1 MSNNARVRE
10 RKSNDRVREKE
21 REVIESLGERVT
33 IKFDRVREVN
43 KSEGEMQGKI
53 GRERLGDGEGERGS
67 NNSVI

>member
-43 KSEGEMQGKI
+43 KGEGKI
-53 GRERLGDGEGERGS
+53 LNIKLE
-67 NNSVI
+67 